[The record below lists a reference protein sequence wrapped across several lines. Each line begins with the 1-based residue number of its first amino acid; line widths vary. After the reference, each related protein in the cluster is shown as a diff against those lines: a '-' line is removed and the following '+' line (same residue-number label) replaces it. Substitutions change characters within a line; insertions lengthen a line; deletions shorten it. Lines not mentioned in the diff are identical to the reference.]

1 MATTQKDVA
10 ARAGVSRGIV
20 SKVMHGGGLTIRV
33 NPQTAERVR
42 QVASELGYQPSA
54 LARNFRRQRTGQI
67 GLMHG
72 DGYSMF
78 KFESGSRYFASLMDG
93 IVHGAFKHRY
103 TLGLCPDLFGPSPES
118 AMSDGRFDGFIWYRS
133 FPSAK
138 NEERLKRCSAP
149 IVFVHS
155 RAAAWD
161 DRFPT
166 VICDNDQGIRLALE
180 HLATL
185 GHRRIAFAYEGAA
198 SFTESVIRSDA
209 FLSHGARMG
218 LEVHTID
225 GHVDA
230 FGNRAQYAGIRNYL
244 AQNQRATA
252 IIAQNEQYAVDI
264 MGLAKESGLGVPND
278 LSVVGFDSTA
288 FCDHQTP
295 PLTAISQP
303 LHLIGETAVD
313 LLVQW
318 IEGHIPDPLE
328 RLLPC
333 GLDVRGST
341 GPAPDSGF
349 SQP

>member
-1 MATTQKDVA
+1 
-10 ARAGVSRGIV
+10 
-20 SKVMHGGGLTIRV
+20 MHGGGLTIRV

-155 RAAAWD
+155 RATAWD
-161 DRFPT
+161 DRFPNRDLRQRT
-166 VICDNDQGIRLALE
+166 GDPACPGALGE
-180 HLATL
+180 PGPSPHCVC
-185 GHRRIAFAYEGAA
+185 IYEGAA
-198 SFTESVIRSDA
+198 SFTESAIRSDA

-230 FGNRAQYAGIRNYL
+230 SGNRAQYAGIRNYL
-244 AQNQRATA
+244 AQSQRATA

-264 MGLAKESGLGVPND
+264 MGLAKESGLRVPND

-295 PLTAISQP
+295 PLTAVSQP
-303 LHLIGETAVD
+303 LPLIGETAVD

-318 IEGHIPDPLE
+318 IEGQMPDPLE

-333 GLDVRGST
+333 GFDVRGST
-341 GPAPDSGF
+341 GPAPG
-349 SQP
+349 